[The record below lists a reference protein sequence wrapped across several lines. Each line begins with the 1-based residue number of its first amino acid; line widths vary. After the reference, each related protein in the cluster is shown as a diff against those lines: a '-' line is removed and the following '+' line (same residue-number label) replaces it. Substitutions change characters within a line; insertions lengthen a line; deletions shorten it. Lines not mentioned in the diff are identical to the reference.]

1 MCFSIVS
8 SSVIAWV
15 QVGAIIAGHIGG
27 VILAHDRA
35 VALVPV
41 RRATATQYPLLAA
54 MVAFTVGGLVLLPGS

>member
-15 QVGAIIAGHIGG
+15 QVGAIIAGHVGG

-41 RRATATQYPLLAA
+41 RRATAQYPLLAA
-54 MVAFTVGGLVLLPGS
+54 MVAFTVGGLVLLLGS